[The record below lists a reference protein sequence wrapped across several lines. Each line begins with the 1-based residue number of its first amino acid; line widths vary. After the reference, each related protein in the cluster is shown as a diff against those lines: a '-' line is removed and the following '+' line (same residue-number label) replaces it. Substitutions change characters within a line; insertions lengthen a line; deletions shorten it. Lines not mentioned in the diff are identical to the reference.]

1 MFVKVQEFANDESD
15 GKLKKKLQVVICHFK
30 TALKSC
36 SYYASYFARFAECS
50 EDRFCDEAGWFFCEG
65 SYDEDRCTRRHS
77 INPYA
82 NRDSR
87 ILFSTWNLD
96 HQSVNLSPVAFYST

>member
-1 MFVKVQEFANDESD
+1 MSMNALFVKVQQFANDESD
-15 GKLKKKLQVVICHFK
+15 SSLKKTLRVVISHFK

-36 SYYASYFARFAECS
+36 NYYGSYFARSDKGSDC
-50 EDRFCDEAGWFFCEG
+50 FCDKAGLFLCEG
-65 SYDEDRCTRRHS
+65 SHDEDSCTRHHS

-82 NRDSR
+82 NRDAR

-96 HQSVNLSPVAFYST
+96 HQ